1 MDTNGNARS
10 VVPKAIGYV
19 ALWSDQPERLR
30 DFFSTM
36 FHYEVV
42 YEDRS
47 VIVFDMEGETDLI
60 IQRVDEATVH
70 LNGTTQFGLYVEDM
84 AKLTETLQKRGV
96 SLSQAMTDLGE
107 DQFLTLVQTPTG
119 HTVELV
125 GGRTFDVDEDGDEW
139 GDLDDEEEWPDV

>member
-10 VVPKAIGYV
+10 AVPKAIGYV
-19 ALWSDQPERLR
+19 ALWTDQPERLR
-30 DFFSTM
+30 DFFATM

-60 IQRVDEATVH
+60 VQRVDEQTRH

-84 AKLTETLQKRGV
+84 GKLTETLQKRGV
-96 SLSQAMTDLGE
+96 SLTQAMVELGE
-107 DQFLTLVQTPTG
+107 DQYLTLVNTPTG

-125 GGRTFDVDEDGDEW
+125 GGRTFEVDEDG
-139 GDLDDEEEWPDV
+139 LDDFEDEGGDWPDE